1 MTASTFGVSMRRLLL
16 RDIEQMP
23 IPDLEEALDSS
34 AGRALTRLVRR
45 PRRNMPST
53 HEWDELDQCV
63 FDLYDLDD
71 ADRIAAA
78 DGLIRARWQWQTGR
92 LESAKPADVDTH
104 VLDYADTFLTAV
116 DAWLHAGGRR
126 RMRGEVFAFPASA
139 PHRVIRFVLEEG
151 AGPSKGSVV
160 EPEGSLR
167 DVLDRIGQRL
177 NVRIGGSLVGQRT
190 LRVYG
195 ADEVVIV
202 KPAARR
208 HWMGVT
214 ALEDADAVVADSVAG
229 FQS

>member
-1 MTASTFGVSMRRLLL
+1 MLAAILSSSLASWFFLMTASTFGVSMRRLLL

-23 IPDLEEALDSS
+23 VPDLEEALNSS

-63 FDLYDLDD
+63 FDLYGLDD

-78 DGLIRARWQWQTGR
+78 DGLIRAGWQWQSGR

-126 RMRGEVFAFPASA
+126 RMRGEVFASPPQRRTGSFASFWKKEPAPRREASSSRRAVCVMSSTGSA
-139 PHRVIRFVLEEG
+139 
-151 AGPSKGSVV
+151 SVSTF
-160 EPEGSLR
+160 GLA
-167 DVLDRIGQRL
+167 DR
-177 NVRIGGSLVGQRT
+177 
-190 LRVYG
+190 
-195 ADEVVIV
+195 
-202 KPAARR
+202 
-208 HWMGVT
+208 W
-214 ALEDADAVVADSVAG
+214 SVNGRCAYTVPTK
-229 FQS
+229 SSS